1 MAHPHDRLIR
11 YILGRR
17 EYAVAFCQVVLPPA
31 VAEVVDL
38 DGLRPAPGWQV
49 DPELRERIVD
59 LLFHLP
65 LRGGGE
71 ALLDLLIEHQSQGD
85 RWMALRTAAATTQR
99 WRGWRRESPKA
110 RALPMVFTVIVSH
123 DPRGWRAA
131 TDVGALLGLTEAQR
145 AAFAGYLPS
154 MPFHLFDLSRVD
166 DGALRLGAE
175 AAAVELML
183 LCFRHARDEVALAL
197 MLRERAAL
205 LRDVAWASDGIEAV
219 MALVRYLAQV
229 IRRDETATVVMAS
242 LVEAGRPELME
253 RIEME
258 NFEEFVERF
267 GRNWRAAFAER
278 LRAEAMEQG
287 IEKGIERGIERGIEQ
302 GIEQGIARG
311 KRETLASQ
319 LRLKFGLDP
328 LPDWL
333 ARRLDA
339 ADIDALGAAERR
351 ILFADRPEDVLPD
364 PEPPRH

>member
-1 MAHPHDRLIR
+1 MVHPHDRLIR

-17 EYAVAFCQVVLPPA
+17 EYAVAFARLVLPPA
-31 VAEVVDL
+31 ITAAIDL
-38 DGLRPAPGWQV
+38 DGLRPAPGRQL

-71 ALLDLLIEHQSQGD
+71 AWLDLIIEHQSTSD

-99 WRGWRRESPKA
+99 WSGWQRENPKA
-110 RALPMVFTVIVSH
+110 RALPMVFTVVVSH
-123 DPRGWRAA
+123 DPRGWRSA
-131 TDVGALLGLTEAQR
+131 TDIGALLDLTDAQR

-154 MPFHLFDLSRVD
+154 LPFHLFDLSRVN

-183 LCFRHARDEVALAL
+183 LCFRHARDEAALAL

-219 MALVRYLAQV
+219 MALVRYLVQV
-229 IRRDETATVVMAS
+229 IRRDETATVIMAS
-242 LVEAGRPELME
+242 IVEAGRPELME

-278 LRAEAMEQG
+278 LRAEG
-287 IEKGIERGIERGIEQ
+287 VERGIEQ
-302 GIEQGIARG
+302 GIEQGITRG

-319 LRLKFGLDP
+319 LRLKFNLDP

-339 ADIDALGAAERR
+339 AGLDALIAAERR
-351 ILFADRPEDVLPD
+351 ILFVDRPEDVLPE